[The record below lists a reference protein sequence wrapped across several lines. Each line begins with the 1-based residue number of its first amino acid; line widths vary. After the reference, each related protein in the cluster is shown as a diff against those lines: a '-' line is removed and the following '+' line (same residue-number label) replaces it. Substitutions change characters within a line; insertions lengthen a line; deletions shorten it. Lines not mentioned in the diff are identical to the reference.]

1 MRKDYVLSA
10 TKESKSY
17 DYRISSDRHS
27 EVMQNASEKLHK
39 QEDTFNTVDIYMG
52 QRALLSDLALAGNR
66 E

>member
-1 MRKDYVLSA
+1 MRKDYVLSS

-17 DYRISSDRHS
+17 DDRISGDRHS
-27 EVMQNASEKLHK
+27 EVMQNAAEKLHK

-52 QRALLSDLALAGNR
+52 QQALLSDLTLAGNR